1 MTGPSSFAQALRWFA
16 APKQNCLRWGVA
28 ASLCVHA
35 TLLAWMPAD
44 KPRAAP
50 LTSNL
55 EVLLVNSF
63 TVQTALAPQLI
74 AQHDLDGGG
83 EVAARIASNPSP
95 RIGEV
100 TDDLSLAEL
109 TQQRQQLEALQT
121 QLLKQLES
129 TWGVLPDQLQGEKAL
144 DQPITGPDETDQ
156 QAIEQ
161 NARLAALREQIEQYN
176 SRPRRHFDAPSAVA
190 NPFAAYVDAW
200 RTRVEATGAQHYPR
214 SGTDRLVGDLQ
225 ATVTIN
231 AQGQVIDV
239 TIDRP
244 ARDGRLNQA
253 VRRIVQLAEPFA
265 PFPGTLATHTDEL
278 VITRTWVFTP
288 GSLSTISAPST
299 PSAQTPP

>member
-1 MTGPSSFAQALRWFA
+1 MTGPSFFTQALRWFV
-16 APKQNCLRWGVA
+16 APKQHCLRWGVA

-35 TLLAWMPAD
+35 ALLVWMPAD

-50 LTSNL
+50 ITSNL

-63 TVQTALAPQLI
+63 TVQTALAPQVI
-74 AQHDLDGGG
+74 AQQDLDGGG

-100 TDDLSLAEL
+100 ADDISLAEL

-129 TWGVLPDQLQGEKAL
+129 TWGVMPDQLKGETTQ
-144 DQPITGPDETDQ
+144 DQPIAGPDETDQ

-161 NARLAALREQIEQYN
+161 NARLAALREQVEQYN
-176 SRPRRHFDAPSAVA
+176 SRPRKYFDAPSAVA

-200 RTRVEATGAQHYPR
+200 RTRIEATGAQHYPR
-214 SGTDRLVGDLQ
+214 SGETRLVGDLQ
-225 ATVTIN
+225 ASVTIN
-231 AQGQVIDV
+231 AQGQVVDV

-244 ARDGRLNQA
+244 AKDGRLNQA

-265 PFPGTLATHTDEL
+265 PFPQQLATHTDEL

-288 GSLSTISAPST
+288 GSLSTVSAPST
-299 PSAQTPP
+299 PNTQTP